1 MRVDGRPQLRSVQGT
16 AVLPLAGAVI
26 DPLVYQSSCVD
37 GFVASQVARGF
48 SATTID
54 NGTGVLERFLA
65 LAGKPAWELTAADVD
80 AVVAA
85 LIDRGVGAVTR
96 RDYVGTFKSFFA
108 FLQARHAAEIESRFG
123 IRLSDPLDVFH
134 AGRHVTSDSPSTRPP
149 PTPLRMEEFFAFLR
163 ERMDAARKWTPAARD
178 YAMFRMLY
186 HAGLRSAEAAS
197 LEIRDLHFDRGP
209 FGKIH
214 VRLGKAA
221 KGSGPRPRWVPMLDD
236 LALILHWYL
245 EEVRPRFRVGSQ
257 VLFCDEGGGPMN
269 SGSIRNRLA
278 TLCAAEGRP
287 AHEQFS
293 PHGLRHACATRN
305 YERGVDLVAIQQ
317 MLGHWNVGTT
327 MRYVTPSATFVEDA
341 YRRAVS
347 STLAGLEEE

>member
-1 MRVDGRPQLRSVQGT
+1 MAERLHLHAVEGT
-16 AVLPLAGAVI
+16 SALPPPAEFVEPLAFQAA
-26 DPLVYQSSCVD
+26 CVD

-48 SATTID
+48 SPTTIE

-65 LAGKPAWELTAADVD
+65 LAVKPAWELTAADVD
-80 AVVAA
+80 SVVAA
-85 LIDRGVGAVTR
+85 LVQRGVGAVTR
-96 RDYVGTFKSFFA
+96 RDYVGTFKQFIA
-108 FLQARHAAEIESRFG
+108 FLQARHTAEIEARFG
-123 IRLSDPLDVFH
+123 VRLADPLDVFH
-134 AGRHVTSDSPSTRPP
+134 VGRHVSSDSATTRPP
-149 PTPLRMEEFFAFLR
+149 PTP
-163 ERMDAARKWTPAARD
+163 ERMDSFFTFLRARMETARKWTPAARD
-178 YAMFRMLY
+178 YALFRTLY
-186 HAGLRSAEAAS
+186 HAGLRSAEAAG

-214 VRLGKAA
+214 VRLGKAT

-236 LALILHWYL
+236 LQLILHWYL
-245 EEVRPRFRVGSQ
+245 GEVRPRFRLQ
-257 VLFCDEGGGPMN
+257 APVLFPDEAGRALN

-278 TLCAAEGRP
+278 ALCAAEGGPVHQR
-287 AHEQFS
+287 FS

-347 STLAGLEEE
+347 ETLTGLQRTE